1 MKLPLFRTWRAN
13 RLIERAMRNSPIPQ
27 APRGLRERLIEQAAE
42 AEVNA
47 APITGRRSQLV
58 WLAPVAI
65 VSLLLAVWC
74 STLRHPVQETRV
86 PPVMPKP
93 PSVVKTPPEEAP
105 VVVQQPE
112 EQRIRQARSSG
123 ICNPGCYSQGLRP
136 SSKPGAQRIA
146 GPRNPARDY
155 KSRPISEREPVI
167 TVSVTREAEPTAGY
181 ARVAAYSED
190 ESGRRVRTAWTLEY
204 NPEDGSCTQ
213 EMSVHDASGQRQLLT
228 VAVVRSSDQFKGEE
242 L

>member
-47 APITGRRSQLV
+47 APMTGRRSQLV

-105 VVVQQPE
+105 VVVQQPKEPRMQQAVVRTWQRKPTRRHKLVPPQVVRHE
-112 EQRIRQARSSG
+112 EQ
-123 ICNPGCYSQGLRP
+123 
-136 SSKPGAQRIA
+136 
-146 GPRNPARDY
+146 
-155 KSRPISEREPVI
+155 REPVI
-167 TVSVTREAEPTAGY
+167 TVSVTRSPEPEVGY

-190 ESGRRVRTAWTLEY
+190 ESGRMVRTAWTHEY
-204 NPEDGSCTQ
+204 NPSDGSCTQ
-213 EMSVHDASGQRQLLT
+213 EMSVDDSSGQRQLLT